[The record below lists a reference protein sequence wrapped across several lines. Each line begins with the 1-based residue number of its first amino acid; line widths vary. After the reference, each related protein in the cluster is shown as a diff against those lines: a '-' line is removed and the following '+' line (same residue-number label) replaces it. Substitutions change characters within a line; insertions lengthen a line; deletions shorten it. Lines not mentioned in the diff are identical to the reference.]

1 MSVYPIH
8 LFDTLD
14 TENIIDLHELLVE
27 AAYEGSDEYLFDAT
41 ALREIDAAGL
51 QLLLYFIHDLEAA
64 HKKVTWQHVHPHI
77 YHQVSKLGLAR
88 VMRLA

>member
-1 MSVYPIH
+1 VSVYAIE

-27 AAYEGSDEYLFDAT
+27 AAYEGSDEYLLDAS

-51 QLLLYFIHDLEAA
+51 QLLLYFIHDTEAA
-64 HKKVTWQHVHPHI
+64 DKKITWQHVPPHI
-77 YHQVSKLGLAR
+77 YQQVNKLGLAR
-88 VMRLA
+88 VMRL